1 VDLVLNK
8 LIGTL
13 EELSSEDDN
22 GSSTITDFSVL
33 DLRKL
38 DEDLSSRVLDFELL
52 EDGSTIVCD
61 SNITNVINEHFV
73 ETLRSKRALN
83 DVG

>member
-73 ETLRSKRALN
+73 ETLRSKRAFN